1 MSILKEDKNYAE
13 YFKAACKDNM
23 DLMELIVDQEER
35 YSEAL
40 MEPKKLK
47 QHYVHNLRELR
58 RMKEIVDVLYESLE
72 TQEVIYLILVA
83 VTSQIGFGF
92 NRAFFLHVRGN
103 DIPGFSACVFCP
115 VVIKAVFMTNF
126 DKGQRLSV

>member
-1 MSILKEDKNYAE
+1 MKDKVSILREDKNYAE

-47 QHYVHNLRELR
+47 QHYYAMIDKLGDQLKKRLD
-58 RMKEIVDVLYESLE
+58 KYEDDSE
-72 TQEVIYLILVA
+72 DEYHG
-83 VTSQIGFGF
+83 SQNGYKI
-92 NRAFFLHVRGN
+92 
-103 DIPGFSACVFCP
+103 
-115 VVIKAVFMTNF
+115 
-126 DKGQRLSV
+126 QRK